1 MDEKKS
7 NAENTSQDL
16 LVCGNVKG
24 IHDRFLLKP
33 KGATS
38 LHTEKV
44 PRSSALLYDLILY
57 GLLSC
62 CVCVLVLDRL
72 HSFLP
77 QMALA
82 NESLMQQMETVPAG
96 HFDIE
101 NIKEAE
107 KVIQMDVSL
116 VELEESD
123 SSEDED
129 STEDDSTD
137 EDTVTEETLR
147 LPGNRRR
154 KANIQVVEKEGEG
167 EDSPTQQSDRR

>member
-44 PRSSALLYDLILY
+44 PRSS
-57 GLLSC
+57 
-62 CVCVLVLDRL
+62 VLDRL

-116 VELEESD
+116 VELEDSD